1 MRRQGASR
9 KRLVA
14 LLAGVVA
21 VVAAVVISTVLTD
34 KPSNPLPRGT
44 TLRPVA
50 GGTNYFAH
58 ISPQSAWMDQHILLG
73 AWLEQPTSAID
84 VKYDVAMGNNI
95 YWNLAGKP
103 ADTNACSAPE
113 GCRVDYNTI
122 RAAGMHAVAPDIT
135 AKSGSETVAYAG
147 SDEADLAY
155 GPGVNGWNPE
165 SRASDT
171 SACVPS
177 GSDCG
182 YTVAKHY
189 FATKPPVYGNVE
201 QPLPNLPVYQNNGKA
216 ALFWEAPMQAAKFF
230 SYSDILSADTY
241 WMVDPALASATQ
253 GACALV
259 PNSAAC
265 DYGKGSGLTAAQR
278 ALPANY
284 AWDITRI
291 AQIEAKSGQSKP
303 IIADIET
310 GCLSAGQCTTP
321 AATKAAAWQA
331 VIAGARGIMWFQQ
344 SFAGSCAN
352 STTFY
357 DGSNPSSKLYSC
369 QQTPGVTLNDV
380 VQNITA
386 INHEI
391 ASLNS
396 VLLAPFAEN
405 YVSAGNADVS
415 VMAKYSKT
423 SFYIFA
429 ASGKPATPPPSNQSV
444 TFKVAGDYTGKVAV
458 VGEGRTLE
466 AVNGVFTDK
475 FANEDSVH
483 IYRIG

>member
-1 MRRQGASR
+1 MRV
-9 KRLVA
+9 VA
-14 LLAGVVA
+14 LLAGGVA
-21 VVAAVVISTVLTD
+21 VVAAVVISTALIG
-34 KPSNPLPRGT
+34 KPSDPLPSET

-50 GGTNYFAH
+50 GGTNYFAR
-58 ISPQSAWMDQHILLG
+58 ISPQSAWMGQHILLG
-73 AWLEQPTSAID
+73 AWLEQPTSATD

-103 ADTNACSAPE
+103 ADTDACPAPK
-113 GCRVDYNTI
+113 GCRVNYNTI
-122 RAAGMHAVAPDIT
+122 RAAGMHAVAPDRT
-135 AKSGSETVAYAG
+135 ANSGSETVAYAG

-165 SRASDT
+165 SQDSDT
-171 SACVPS
+171 SACIPS

-189 FATKPPVYGNVE
+189 FTTKPPVYGGVKA
-201 QPLPNLPVYQNNGKA
+201 PVPNLPVYQNNGKA
-216 ALFWEAPMQAAKFF
+216 AVFWESPTQAAKFF

-253 GACALV
+253 GACALI
-259 PNSAAC
+259 PDSAAC
-265 DYGKGSGLTAAQR
+265 DYGKGPGLTTAQR

-291 AQIEAKSGQSKP
+291 AQIESKSGQAKP

-310 GCLSAGQCTTP
+310 GCLSAGHCTTP

-344 SFAGSCAN
+344 SFAGPCAIN
-352 STTFY
+352 TTFY
-357 DGSNPSSKLYSC
+357 DGSNPSSKLYGC
-369 QQTPGVTLNDV
+369 QQTPGITLHDV

-391 ASLNS
+391 TSLSS

-405 YVSAGNADVS
+405 YVSTGNADVS
-415 VMAKYSKT
+415 VMAKYSKS

-444 TFKVAGDYTGKVAV
+444 TFKVASNYNGKVTV
-458 VGEGRTLE
+458 VDEGRTLE